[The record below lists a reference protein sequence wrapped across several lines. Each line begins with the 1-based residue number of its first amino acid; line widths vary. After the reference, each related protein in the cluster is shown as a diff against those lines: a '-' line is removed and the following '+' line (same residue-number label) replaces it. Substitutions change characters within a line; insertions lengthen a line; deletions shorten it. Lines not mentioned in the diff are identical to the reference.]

1 MSRLSDD
8 VSVLAEAATLLTTP
22 LNIPASI
29 AGASVTDPA
38 AATASDPSAATA
50 SNPTTPAAFTV
61 PLVAQ
66 AVTVVSE
73 SATDLDDVAAALKVL
88 HTETITYEASIS
100 ANIVDIAGNRTEVL
114 ALIVDVADIRTQLSA
129 LLTSLEAAGLIA
141 T

>member
-22 LNIPASI
+22 LNLPAAI

-38 AATASDPSAATA
+38 GATA
-50 SNPTTPAAFTV
+50 SNPSVPAALT
-61 PLVAQ
+61 Q
-66 AVTVVSE
+66 DAVTDALDG
-73 SATDLDDVAAALKVL
+73 ATFSGTTLTTASTPTVDELEACVGSLALAL
-88 HTETITYEASIS
+88 NQARTDNIAMRAEIITYEVAIS
-100 ANIVDIAGNRTEVL
+100 
-114 ALIVDVADIRTQLSA
+114 ALIVDVADVRTQLSA